1 MKTERTKDL
10 SITVQ
15 CWAAMA
21 GSHIHGDFSQR
32 PDKYLLTGDTNTYHN
47 VQGQLWCP
55 LNLTQLRQGPGKEGT
70 EGQAGS
76 PKSVHLIP
84 YGRESI
90 NNEKQTEGNGPATN
104 EATFFSLKPDNIFK
118 LWVGNLG

>member
-1 MKTERTKDL
+1 MKTEGTKDL
-10 SITVQ
+10 STTVQ

-21 GSHIHGDFSQR
+21 GSHIHG
-32 PDKYLLTGDTNTYHN
+32 DKYLLTGDTNTYHN
-47 VQGQLWCP
+47 VQGQLWCR
-55 LNLTQLRQGPGKEGT
+55 LNLTLLRRGPGKEGT

-84 YGRESI
+84 CGREST
-90 NNEKQTEGNGPATN
+90 NDEKQMEGNGTATN

-118 LWVGNLG
+118 LWVGNSG